1 MQCIQFKEL
10 ANQIFI
16 FFWTFSCTLEISIDL
31 LRKVLKNQVNR
42 SKVTDF
48 DQKNIQNLM
57 EVFVLVF
64 CLSLREVGHVYRIL
78 ARIQNI
84 ASKIQ
89 NQKTAFTALF
99 LHAHILQLQVSQN
112 WCSFC
117 MKTNFA
123 PLGGIQ
129 IKIRKKKKKVT
140 SYIVLGNFISH
151 QGRIFNF
158 RISTSWWLVLG
169 PSGLHITQIKPCMW
183 GS

>member
-1 MQCIQFKEL
+1 M
-10 ANQIFI
+10 
-16 FFWTFSCTLEISIDL
+16 
-31 LRKVLKNQVNR
+31 
-42 SKVTDF
+42 TDA

-64 CLSLREVGHVYRIL
+64 CLILREIGHVYRIL

-123 PLGGIQ
+123 PPSLGGIQ

-151 QGRIFNF
+151 QGRKFNF
-158 RISTSWWLVLG
+158 RISTS
-169 PSGLHITQIKPCMW
+169 
-183 GS
+183 